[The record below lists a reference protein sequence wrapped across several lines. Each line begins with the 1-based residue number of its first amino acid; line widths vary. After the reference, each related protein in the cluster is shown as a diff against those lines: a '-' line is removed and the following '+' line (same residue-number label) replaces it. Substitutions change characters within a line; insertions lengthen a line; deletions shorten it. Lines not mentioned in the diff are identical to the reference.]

1 MPSRREEL
9 EAELAKLAKDE
20 EDARNRF
27 EVEIGQDGAYARV
40 PYEKGKSWL
49 QKTFGI
55 DLDEEPKQDAEPD
68 KKDED
73 KPVRFGRRVS

>member
-1 MPSRREEL
+1 MGKREEL

-20 EDARNRF
+20 EDAKNRF
-27 EVEIGQDGAYARV
+27 EVEIGAEGSYARV
-40 PYEKGKSWL
+40 PYEKARGWL

-55 DLDEEPKQDAEPD
+55 DLDDEPD
-68 KKDED
+68 SDTETDAKTDD